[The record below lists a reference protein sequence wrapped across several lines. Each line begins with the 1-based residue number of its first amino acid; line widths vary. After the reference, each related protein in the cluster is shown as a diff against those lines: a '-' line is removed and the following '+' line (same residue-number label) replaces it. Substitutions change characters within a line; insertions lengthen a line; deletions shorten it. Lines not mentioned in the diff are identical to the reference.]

1 MTRRAVSAATGALTL
16 IMIGALLA
24 PPARAQELGER
35 AKNTCLFPIRKL
47 ATGRGN
53 ACIAHS
59 SCEYGQLCVEGFCQD
74 DLDAQKTLED
84 QRDDFAKREPPP
96 PLGPE
101 AVMSTREECDADR
114 RCRIERLERRNQ
126 ARRYSEMLK
135 EEEQALMMQEAL
147 EEKKLDA
154 QPRLRKPFAAEFY
167 ASYGPG
173 LNVSYTL
180 AGRLRLEGQFTA
192 SSNYIYDSTTVDG
205 VTTYL
210 EGSLNIRTLGVG
222 VTYLLKT
229 GWWTPY
235 VTAAGWLG
243 RGSANQYSYNDDGD
257 FGFGSGSSSDTTAV
271 MHVVEGR
278 VGFDAQLLLGARA
291 RLGLVLRQPIYT
303 QVKYGPGN
311 YDTSGRDLIH
321 SWMKENRRI
330 WPEFSIGWAF

>member
-1 MTRRAVSAATGALTL
+1 MTRRAVSVAASVLTL
-16 IMIGALLA
+16 TMIGALFAA
-24 PPARAQELGER
+24 PAHAQELGER

-59 SCEYGQLCVEGFCQD
+59 SCEYGELCVEGFCQD
-74 DLDAQKTLED
+74 DPDAKKKLED
-84 QRDDFAKREPPP
+84 EIDDFAEREPPP

-101 AVMSTREECDADR
+101 AVMSTRQECDADR
-114 RCRIERLERRNQ
+114 RCRIERLKRRNQ
-126 ARRYSEMLK
+126 ARRYSEML
-135 EEEQALMMQEAL
+135 EEEKRALGMQSAFEK
-147 EEKKLDA
+147 KKLDA

-180 AGRLRLEGQFTA
+180 AGRWRFEGQFT
-192 SSNYIYDSTTVDG
+192 SSYNYIYDSVTVNG

-210 EGSLNIRTLGVG
+210 EGSLDVRTFGVG
-222 VTYLLKT
+222 MTYLLRT

-243 RGSANQYSYNDDGD
+243 RGSMYQYSYDDDGG
-257 FGFGSGSSSDTTAV
+257 FGFGGESSSDTTTV

-278 VGFDAQLLLGARA
+278 AGFDAQLLLGARA
-291 RLGLVLRQPIYT
+291 RFGLVLRQPIYT

-311 YDTSGRDLIH
+311 YDTSGRDLIQ